1 VQTANRAK
9 VQLTLRLLEGAAA
22 ETDEDLMHEELSR
35 YSLDLAGYS
44 RRTLGW
50 SEEADEAACQIFAVY
65 GEEVWKTRGLF
76 VTRARGRVDDSDEVL
91 SGVCLRIL
99 GLLVDLAALIGGTG
113 RKWTKAHMRS
123 WIFFRERSMLR
134 RHVFLSK
141 PLQ

>member
-1 VQTANRAK
+1 
-9 VQLTLRLLEGAAA
+9 
-22 ETDEDLMHEELSR
+22 MHEELSR

-44 RRTLGW
+44 GRTLGW

-65 GEEVWKTRGLF
+65 GEEVWKTKGLF

-113 RKWTKAHMRS
+113 RKWTK
-123 WIFFRERSMLR
+123 
-134 RHVFLSK
+134 
-141 PLQ
+141 P